1 MANEVVKETKNE
13 IKDLGQKAIT
23 NMFNQVV
30 SYASLENTQLSQK
43 ETQYAIGIITNI
55 NKRVVGDPELSWGK
69 LDIQGNQLPAQIK
82 RFARLNLQ
90 LENQEIFIDIRNNK
104 NTGMKDINLKL
115 QYQGLEKLMVRY
127 CTYGGKQIVRF
138 YKDVICKG
146 DKVVEKPNLKT
157 GLLELKDHE
166 YCETDDVDYR
176 NKLENIIGAYAIAY
190 VMENGELNPYICKID
205 KNRILR
211 ARRSATTKNIW
222 DDDTRKMTLKTAVW
236 ELWNTMRPFMVMPQ
250 DLVKDFEEVAKSE
263 VDFNNQ
269 DFINV
274 DVEEV
279 NTNVE
284 KNVATEEISAT
295 FEDENVVDNNGVVE
309 ETPQFKP
316 FSDKLF

>member
-146 DKVVEKPNLKT
+146 DKVIEKPNLKT

-269 DFINV
+269 DFINI